1 MCWVIFPR
9 LLQDLSLSGEPHYIA
24 LVKRRN
30 TSGELLVNRSDP
42 SQSLEVVTT
51 ANKKPRS
58 WQDSVLISARY
69 QMMFRRD

>member
-1 MCWVIFPR
+1 M
-9 LLQDLSLSGEPHYIA
+9 
-24 LVKRRN
+24 
-30 TSGELLVNRSDP
+30 NRSDP